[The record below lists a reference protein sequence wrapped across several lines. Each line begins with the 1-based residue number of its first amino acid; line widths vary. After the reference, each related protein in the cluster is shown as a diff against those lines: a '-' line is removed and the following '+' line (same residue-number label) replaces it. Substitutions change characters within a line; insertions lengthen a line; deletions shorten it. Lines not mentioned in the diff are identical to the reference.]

1 MRQIKVLDWKN
12 EAQSST
18 KPPGLWHFQ
27 FNKAKRFIFTGKTN
41 GFIWGEPN
49 YYTDTGEPKS
59 VCKRGKKITNVKPK
73 ILPIGCSLKGDKST
87 IISLLKKHYGDTWME
102 NPDLEFYF
110 KNLIS
115 NKNQDTSNDENEVEI
130 GCMASRPIEIDLPI

>member
-1 MRQIKVLDWKN
+1 MQKRKKN
-12 EAQSST
+12 YKCQT
-18 KPPGLWHFQ
+18 K
-27 FNKAKRFIFTGKTN
+27 
-41 GFIWGEPN
+41 
-49 YYTDTGEPKS
+49 DTS
-59 VCKRGKKITNVKPK
+59 YW
-73 ILPIGCSLKGDKST
+73 LQLKGGQINNYFSF
-87 IISLLKKHYGDTWME
+87 KKHYGDTWME